1 MERNHVNKVQRAF
14 IKWQSL
20 NKDRWIYFFWFTRT
34 RPVFNSSWISVMLWM
49 HHSVMLWIG
58 GVWCSRTAAARTPA
72 WVTLVQ
78 RHSWVSC
85 QCYTHVHSFSLMET
99 SGLTAREAPQVKTL
113 QRAFLE
119 TCRISP
125 LDRHYFCFFF
135 PCTKMSCYYLRTT
148 SSAVRFNLPRYGWCY
163 SVR

>member
-1 MERNHVNKVQRAF
+1 MERNHFKKVQRAF
-14 IKWQSL
+14 IKSQSL
-20 NKDRWIYFFWFTRT
+20 KRPVDVFFFWFTRT

-58 GVWCSRTAAARTPA
+58 VVWCSRTPA

-99 SGLTAREAPQVKTL
+99 SGLTAREAPQVRLCNAPFWKHAESLHSIVT
-113 QRAFLE
+113 
-119 TCRISP
+119 ISV
-125 LDRHYFCFFF
+125 FFF
-135 PCTKMSCYYLRTT
+135 FFVYMPCYYLRTT
-148 SSAVRFNLPRYGWCY
+148 SSAVRFNIPRYGWCY